1 MKDLLATIDLYDD
14 DTPSMADGGRI
25 GFYKGEQVVKS
36 HGKQIKDLTEAGE
49 TAVSIAEK
57 LKLKRTTVTNAINA
71 MDKGIAGEE
80 FKLSKPL
87 KDIVKKKG
95 PSTRTD
101 LRFENL
107 TRKENAKIQ
116 DVPIS
121 DARAF
126 KTLPNYPNITY
137 TDYRDKKT
145 GKKFRTYGVRIRR
158 QDKNVQTAAT
168 TRSGFSNIPTLE
180 EAIKVRD
187 QFRKENPLNIKPAD
201 PKKEKITKATRRDF
215 IESGGGDE
223 AFLRGKK
230 GTGVQKGH
238 AGNIKNPD
246 LKITPS
252 SIIYTPEEINV
263 GMAGQEGAKGAK
275 ETFTDLDYKIE
286 VAENKIKEIKKSNIS
301 PKEKRRLLAIQDN
314 LLTDYHFQSGGFKTP
329 TLSDGTVF
337 GESTKKTMSMD
348 PLDLFPDMTE
358 KETKKFVR
366 QYISEKGTLKPF
378 YQRKVNAAKIE
389 AKKRGVP
396 LNDILNEFIDVKD
409 IENIQK
415 SKLFLDNVELAKQN
429 VKNFDVPAMKRLA
442 AIGCPGKAMGGRIGF
457 FEGQNLNECAFKG
470 IQRLQTT
477 DVKKLTPGDKANVKA
492 ITKTVQGGRLLKNV
506 LGPGALA
513 FEGLFALPFAAY
525 DFARGR
531 PGMDTLKSALSLGF
545 LDQKLTDAE
554 LKKIYPEYGAAENL
568 KNIGDRLTNL
578 ERLQQGTR
586 GQRIRSRGKTKIA
599 EDQFK
604 KALQPFLDTG
614 DPEKAYRE
622 NIQKSREAEQEL
634 QRQYDIRKQGRTMQF
649 DLSDPFMAA
658 GGGIAKEAGDPSGAM
673 LESMN
678 PDSQGLPSLLKRV
691 RNL

>member
-1 MKDLLATIDLYDD
+1 MHPKDRAQMMAYLTRPSRNRNRQFLTTQLVDDLEPGSLKDELLKDFD
-14 DTPSMADGGRI
+14 PSQETYEEYLQRKNLERPFNMADGGRI
-25 GFYKGEQVVKS
+25 GF
-36 HGKQIKDLTEAGE
+36 KD
-49 TAVSIAEK
+49 
-57 LKLKRTTVTNAINA
+57 
-71 MDKGIAGEE
+71 
-80 FKLSKPL
+80 
-87 KDIVKKKG
+87 G
-95 PSTRTD
+95 PGGPRERTD
-101 LRFENL
+101 LQFENL

-121 DARAF
+121 DARGF
-126 KTLPNYPNITY
+126 KALPNYPNITY

-145 GKKFRTYGVRIRR
+145 GKKFTTYGVRIRR

-187 QFRKENPLNIKPAD
+187 QFRKENPLNIKPLD
-201 PKKEKITKATRRDF
+201 PEKKKITKDTRRDF

-286 VAENKIKEIKKSNIS
+286 VAEDKIKQIKKSNIS
-301 PKEKRRLLAIQDN
+301 PKEKRRLLDIQDR

-378 YQRKVNAAKIE
+378 YERQLKKGTLSDADKV
-389 AKKRGVP
+389 
-396 LNDILNEFIDVKD
+396 
-409 IENIQK
+409 NIQK
-415 SKLFLDNVELAKQN
+415 SKLFLENVELAKQN
-429 VKNFDVPAMKRLA
+429 VKNFDVAAMKRLA

-457 FEGQNLNECAFKG
+457 FEGQNLNACAAKG

-477 DVKKLTPGDKANVKA
+477 DVKKLTPGDKANVRA
-492 ITKTVQGGRLLKNV
+492 ITKTVQGGRVLKNV

-513 FEGLFALPFAAY
+513 LEGLFAAPFAAY
-525 DFARGR
+525 DYARGR
-531 PGMDTLKSALSLGF
+531 PGEDILKSALTLGLF
-545 LDQKLTDAE
+545 DQKLTDAE
-554 LKKIYPEYGAAENL
+554 LKKIFPEYGQAENL
-568 KNIGDRLTNL
+568 QNIGERLTSL
-578 ERLQQGTR
+578 ERLQKGTR
-586 GQRIRSRGKTKIA
+586 GQRIRSKPKFEKTI
-599 EDQFK
+599 EQFETAAK
-604 KALQPFLDTG
+604 PFLDTS
-614 DPEKAYRE
+614 DPQKALLE
-622 NIQKSREAEQEL
+622 NIQKSQDALKEL
-634 QRQYDIRKQGRTMQF
+634 QKQYDERALQRKSQF

-678 PDSQGLPSLLKRV
+678 PDSQGLSGLLKRGKKV
-691 RNL
+691 

>member
-1 MKDLLATIDLYDD
+1 MHPKDRAQMMAYLTRPSRNRNRQFLTTQLVDDLEPGSLKDELLKDFD
-14 DTPSMADGGRI
+14 PSQETYEEYLQRKNLERPFNMADGGRI
-25 GFYKGEQVVKS
+25 GF
-36 HGKQIKDLTEAGE
+36 KD
-49 TAVSIAEK
+49 
-57 LKLKRTTVTNAINA
+57 
-71 MDKGIAGEE
+71 
-80 FKLSKPL
+80 
-87 KDIVKKKG
+87 G
-95 PSTRTD
+95 PGGPRERTD
-101 LRFENL
+101 LQFENL

-121 DARAF
+121 DARGF
-126 KTLPNYPNITY
+126 KALPNYPNITY

-145 GKKFRTYGVRIRR
+145 GKKFTTYGVRIRR

-187 QFRKENPLNIKPAD
+187 QFRKENPLNIKPLD
-201 PKKEKITKATRRDF
+201 PEKKKITKDTRRDF

-286 VAENKIKEIKKSNIS
+286 VAEDKIKQIKKSNIS
-301 PKEKRRLLAIQDN
+301 PKEKRRLLDIQDR

-378 YQRKVNAAKIE
+378 YERQLKKGTLSDADKV
-389 AKKRGVP
+389 
-396 LNDILNEFIDVKD
+396 
-409 IENIQK
+409 NIQK
-415 SKLFLDNVELAKQN
+415 SKLFLENVELAKQN
-429 VKNFDVPAMKRLA
+429 VKNFDVAAMKRLA

-457 FEGQNLNECAFKG
+457 FEGQNLNACAAKG

-477 DVKKLTPGDKANVKA
+477 DVKKLTPGDKANVRA
-492 ITKTVQGGRLLKNV
+492 ITKTVQGGRVLKNV

-513 FEGLFALPFAAY
+513 LEGLFAAPFAAY
-525 DFARGR
+525 DYARGR
-531 PGMDTLKSALSLGF
+531 PGEDIFKSALTLGLF
-545 LDQKLTDAE
+545 DQKLTDAE
-554 LKKIYPEYGAAENL
+554 LKKIFPEYGQAKNL
-568 KNIGDRLTNL
+568 QNIGERLTSL
-578 ERLQQGTR
+578 ERLQKGTR
-586 GQRIRSRGKTKIA
+586 GQRIRSKPQFEKTT
-599 EDQFK
+599 EQFETAAK
-604 KALQPFLDTG
+604 PFLDTS
-614 DPEKAYRE
+614 DPQKALLE
-622 NIQKSREAEQEL
+622 NIQKSQDALKEL
-634 QRQYDIRKQGRTMQF
+634 QKQYDERALQRKSQF

-678 PDSQGLPSLLKRV
+678 PDSQGLSGLLKRGKKV
-691 RNL
+691 